1 MKMANWQ
8 YSQKYDVLI
17 LGAGAAG
24 LAAARRLAAAGKSV
38 AVVEAR
44 ERIGGRIFTAPPAP
58 GTAAATIPIELGAEF
73 IHGLPRSSWDL
84 IREAQL
90 ATYELDGEPWCF
102 DDGLLHACGEE
113 RRRAFEVVAQMP
125 AWLAAQPAGSDATFA
140 EYLKRTAIDASLAE
154 QASGY
159 VEGFNAADRNII
171 GVAALARQQRAEN
184 DIQADRI
191 FRICRGYSALPQF
204 LADQFRQSGGT
215 IIFRRPVRAIRWSR
229 GAVSFGGLDAENRA
243 FELHGEQAV
252 ITLPLGVLQAEAV
265 QFDPRPDDLMR
276 QAARMAMGPVLR
288 QTLLFDAP
296 FWEGAQPSAAGAR
309 ATEGIADLGFL
320 FAREE
325 TPATWWTVRP
335 EAAPMLTAWT
345 AGPKAVALAKKAALS
360 GEPRT
365 LLAEAL
371 RVLSKIF
378 GLEAATIEKMLV
390 SWHTHDWQ
398 GDAYSRGAYSYA
410 PAGALDASL
419 RMTQPVAQTLY
430 FAGEHT
436 DTEGHWGT
444 VHAALNSGLR
454 AAEQLLEARP

>member
-1 MKMANWQ
+1 LN
-8 YSQKYDVLI
+8 SGKYDVLV

-24 LAAARRLAAAGKSV
+24 LVAARRLAVAGMRV
-38 AVVEAR
+38 AIVEAR
-44 ERIGGRIFTAPPAP
+44 DRIGGRIFTASRALQSDAAP
-58 GTAAATIPIELGAEF
+58 IPIEFGAEF
-73 IHGLPRSSWDL
+73 IHGLPRSTWD
-84 IREAQL
+84 IVREAQL
-90 ATYELDGEPWCF
+90 ATYELEGEPWCF
-102 DDGLLHACGEE
+102 DEGLLHPCGEE
-113 RRRAFEVVAQMP
+113 RRGAFEVVEKIP
-125 AWLAAQPAGSDATFA
+125 EWLAAQPAGSDATFA
-140 EYLKRTAIDASLAE
+140 EYLKRSAIDAALAE
-154 QASGY
+154 RASAY

-215 IIFRRPVRAIRWSR
+215 IIFGRPVRTIRWSR
-229 GAVSFGGLDAENRA
+229 GAVSFGGLDAGNRA
-243 FELHGEQAV
+243 FELTGEQAV
-252 ITLPLGVLQAEAV
+252 ITLPLGVLQADAV
-265 QFDPRPDDLMR
+265 QFDPRPADPMA

-296 FWEGAQPSAAGAR
+296 FWEGAPLRTAAAGIR
-309 ATEGIADLGFL
+309 DLGFL

-325 TPATWWTVRP
+325 TPATWWSVRP
-335 EAAPMLTAWT
+335 DATPMLTAWT
-345 AGPKAVALAKKAALS
+345 AGPKAVALAKKAAVS
-360 GEPRT
+360 GQPRA
-365 LLAEAL
+365 LLDDAL
-371 RVLSKIF
+371 RVLAKIF
-378 GLEAATIEKMLV
+378 GLEAAAIEEMLV

-398 GDAYSRGAYSYA
+398 ADAYSRGAYSYA

-419 RMTQPVAQTLY
+419 RMTQPVDRTLF

-454 AAEQLLEARP
+454 AAEQILLPG

>member
-1 MKMANWQ
+1 MRSRQ
-8 YSQKYDVLI
+8 YDVLI

-24 LAAARRLAAAGKSV
+24 LSAARRLAAAGKRV
-38 AVVEAR
+38 AIVEAR
-44 ERIGGRIFTAPPAP
+44 DRIGGRIFTAPQSDAAP
-58 GTAAATIPIELGAEF
+58 LPIELGAEF

-84 IREAQL
+84 VREAQL

-102 DDGLLHACGEE
+102 DAGLLHPCGEE
-113 RRRAFEVVAQMP
+113 RRGAFEVVAQMP

-140 EYLKRTAIDASLAE
+140 EYLQRAAIDAALAE
-154 QASGY
+154 RAAAY

-191 FRICRGYSALPQF
+191 FRIRRGYCALPQF
-204 LADQFRQSGGT
+204 LADQFLQSGGT
-215 IIFRRPVRAIRWSR
+215 IILQQPVRTIRWSR
-229 GAVSFGGLDAENRA
+229 GTVCFGGLDQGNRA
-243 FELHGEQAV
+243 FELNAEQAV
-252 ITLPLGVLQAEAV
+252 ITLPLGVLQAGAV
-265 QFDPRPDDLMR
+265 QFDPRPDELMM

-296 FWEGAQPSAAGAR
+296 FWEGALLRAGNMS
-309 ATEGIADLGFL
+309 FL

-325 TPATWWTVRP
+325 APATWWTVRP
-335 EAAPMLTAWT
+335 DATPMLTAWA

-360 GEPRT
+360 GQPRT
-365 LLAEAL
+365 LLDEAL
-371 RVLSKIF
+371 RVLAKIF
-378 GLEAATIEKMLV
+378 GLEAAAVETMLV

-398 GDAYSRGAYSYA
+398 GDAFARGAYSYA
-410 PAGALDASL
+410 PSGALDASL
-419 RMTQPVAQTLY
+419 RMTQPVERTLY

-454 AAEQLLEARP
+454 AAEQLLETRP

>member
-1 MKMANWQ
+1 LN
-8 YSQKYDVLI
+8 SDKYDVLV

-24 LAAARRLAAAGKSV
+24 LVAARRLAAAGKRV
-38 AVVEAR
+38 AIVEAR
-44 ERIGGRIFTAPPAP
+44 DRIGGRIFTAPRALQSDAP
-58 GTAAATIPIELGAEF
+58 IPIELGAEF
-73 IHGLPRSSWDL
+73 IHGLPRSTWD
-84 IREAQL
+84 IVREAQL

-102 DDGLLHACGEE
+102 DAGLLHLCGEE
-113 RRRAFEVVAQMP
+113 RRGAFEVVAKMP
-125 AWLAAQPAGSDATFA
+125 GWLAAQPAGSDATFA
-140 EYLKRTAIDASLAE
+140 EYLKRAAIDAALAE
-154 QASGY
+154 RASAY

-215 IIFRRPVRAIRWSR
+215 IIFERPVRTIRWSR
-229 GAVSFGGLDAENRA
+229 GAVSFGGLDAANQA
-243 FELHGEQAV
+243 FELRGEQAV
-252 ITLPLGVLQAEAV
+252 ITLPLGVLHAGAV
-265 QFDPRPDDLMR
+265 QFDPRPDDLMV

-296 FWEGAQPSAAGAR
+296 FWEGAQLRTAA
-309 ATEGIADLGFL
+309 EGIRDLGFL

-335 EAAPMLTAWT
+335 DAAPMLTAWA
-345 AGPKAVALAKKAALS
+345 AGPKAVALAKKAAVS
-360 GEPRT
+360 GGPRA
-365 LLAEAL
+365 LLEEAL
-371 RVLSKIF
+371 RVLAKIF
-378 GLEAATIEKMLV
+378 GLEAAAIKKMLV

-398 GDAYSRGAYSYA
+398 ADAYSRGAYSYA

-419 RMTQPVAQTLY
+419 RMTQPVERTLF

-444 VHAALNSGLR
+444 VHAALNSGSR
-454 AAEQLLEARP
+454 AADQILLPGESIA